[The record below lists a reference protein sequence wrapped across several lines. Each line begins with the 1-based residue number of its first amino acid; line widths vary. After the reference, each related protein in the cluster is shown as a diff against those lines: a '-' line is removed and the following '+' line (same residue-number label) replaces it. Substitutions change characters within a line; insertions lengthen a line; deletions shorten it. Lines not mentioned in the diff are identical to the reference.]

1 MNSKK
6 IRTLGAVVL
15 AFLVLLYVGY
25 QAYQATHQ
33 SIRTETAMYGEVS
46 DVLQA
51 QGFILRNETVIDESY
66 SGVLSYRVADGSR
79 VSRGGVI
86 ADIFSNEIDAASQ
99 RELDQLD
106 KEIENLQ
113 SLSQTANFYVA
124 NPSML
129 GDQIYS
135 ALEGISQLVN
145 ENDFSGLNTQKGELQ
160 NALIRRQLITGEESA
175 EDYSQRISQLQS
187 QRDTLASQT
196 GSATGSILAPEAGY
210 FISTV
215 DGLENVMDISQVE
228 SITVAQA
235 EELLEQ
241 QPSSTDAVGK
251 ICQDFNWYAVCVFDE
266 DDMVRFEGVEDVYL
280 DIPFASTEQ
289 IPAKVLARNSDGES
303 GKTAVV
309 FQCSTMDA
317 DIAAVRN
324 EAIQVTVNTYSGVL
338 VNERAIRFADVEY
351 TTTDEDGNTVT
362 QVQENVKGVYV
373 LYGGQLEFVQVFTD
387 QTVNGYAIC
396 RTDLTEEEQSML
408 VTDSTIQLY
417 DQVVVEGTDLY
428 DGKIVR

>member
-86 ADIFSNEIDAASQ
+86 ADIFSNESDAASQ

-106 KEIENLQ
+106 QEIENLQ

-129 GDQIYS
+129 GNQIYS

-351 TTTDEDGNTVT
+351 TTTDEAGNTVT

>member
-25 QAYQATHQ
+25 QAYQTTHQ

-86 ADIFSNEIDAASQ
+86 ADIFSNESDAASQ

-106 KEIENLQ
+106 QEIENLQ

-351 TTTDEDGNTVT
+351 TTTDEAGNTVT

>member
-86 ADIFSNEIDAASQ
+86 ADIFSNESDAASQ

-106 KEIENLQ
+106 QEIENLQ

-145 ENDFSGLNTQKGELQ
+145 ENDFSGLNIQKGELQ

-351 TTTDEDGNTVT
+351 TTTDEAGNTVT

>member
-106 KEIENLQ
+106 QEIENLQ

-241 QPSSTDAVGK
+241 QPSFTDAVGK

-280 DIPFASTEQ
+280 EDRKS
-289 IPAKVLARNSDGES
+289 
-303 GKTAVV
+303 VV
-309 FQCSTMDA
+309 
-317 DIAAVRN
+317 
-324 EAIQVTVNTYSGVL
+324 
-338 VNERAIRFADVEY
+338 
-351 TTTDEDGNTVT
+351 
-362 QVQENVKGVYV
+362 
-373 LYGGQLEFVQVFTD
+373 
-387 QTVNGYAIC
+387 
-396 RTDLTEEEQSML
+396 
-408 VTDSTIQLY
+408 
-417 DQVVVEGTDLY
+417 
-428 DGKIVR
+428 

>member
-106 KEIENLQ
+106 QEIENLQ

-351 TTTDEDGNTVT
+351 TTTDEAGNTVT

>member
-86 ADIFSNEIDAASQ
+86 ADIFSNESDAASQ

-106 KEIENLQ
+106 QEIENLQ

-289 IPAKVLARNSDGES
+289 IPAKVLARNSEGES

-351 TTTDEDGNTVT
+351 TTTDEAGNTVT

>member
-86 ADIFSNEIDAASQ
+86 ADIFSNESDAASQ

-106 KEIENLQ
+106 QEIENLQ

-351 TTTDEDGNTVT
+351 TTTDEAGNTVT

-428 DGKIVR
+428 DGKIVP

>member
-86 ADIFSNEIDAASQ
+86 ADIFSNESDAASQ

-106 KEIENLQ
+106 QEIENLQ

-187 QRDTLASQT
+187 QRDTLASHT

-351 TTTDEDGNTVT
+351 TTTDEAGNTVT

>member
-46 DVLQA
+46 DVLQV

-79 VSRGGVI
+79 ISRGGVI
-86 ADIFSNEIDAASQ
+86 ADIFSNESDAASQ

-106 KEIENLQ
+106 QEIENLQ

-241 QPSSTDAVGK
+241 QPSSIDAVGK

-351 TTTDEDGNTVT
+351 TTTDEAGNTVT

>member
-51 QGFILRNETVIDESY
+51 QGFVLRNETVIDESY

-86 ADIFSNEIDAASQ
+86 ADIFSNESDAASQ

-106 KEIENLQ
+106 QEIENLQ

-196 GSATGSILAPEAGY
+196 GSGTGSILAPEAGY

-351 TTTDEDGNTVT
+351 TTTDEAGNTVT
-362 QVQENVKGVYV
+362 RVQENVKGVYV

>member
-1 MNSKK
+1 LNSKK

-86 ADIFSNEIDAASQ
+86 ADIFSNESDAASQ

-106 KEIENLQ
+106 QEIENLQ

-196 GSATGSILAPEAGY
+196 GSARGSILAPEAGY

-266 DDMVRFEGVEDVYL
+266 DDMVHFEGVADVYL

-351 TTTDEDGNTVT
+351 TTTDEAGNTVT

>member
-86 ADIFSNEIDAASQ
+86 ADIFSNEGDAASQ

-106 KEIENLQ
+106 QEIENLQ

-266 DDMVRFEGVEDVYL
+266 DDMVRFEGVEDMYL

-351 TTTDEDGNTVT
+351 TTTDEAGNTVT

>member
-86 ADIFSNEIDAASQ
+86 ADIFSNESDAASQ

-106 KEIENLQ
+106 QEIENLQ

-289 IPAKVLARNSDGES
+289 IPAKALARNSDGES

-351 TTTDEDGNTVT
+351 TTTDEAGNTVT

>member
-79 VSRGGVI
+79 ISRGGVI
-86 ADIFSNEIDAASQ
+86 ADIFSNESDAASQ

-106 KEIENLQ
+106 QEIENLQ

-241 QPSSTDAVGK
+241 QPSSIDAVGK

-351 TTTDEDGNTVT
+351 TTTDEAGNTVT

>member
-86 ADIFSNEIDAASQ
+86 AEIFSNESDAASQ

-106 KEIENLQ
+106 QEIENLQ

-351 TTTDEDGNTVT
+351 TTTDEAGNTVT

>member
-51 QGFILRNETVIDESY
+51 QGFILRNETLIDESY

-86 ADIFSNEIDAASQ
+86 ADIFSNESDAASQ

-106 KEIENLQ
+106 QEIENLQ

>member
-86 ADIFSNEIDAASQ
+86 ADIFSNESDAASQ

-106 KEIENLQ
+106 QEIENLQ

-266 DDMVRFEGVEDVYL
+266 DDMVHFEGEEDVYL

-351 TTTDEDGNTVT
+351 TTTDEAGNTVT

>member
-46 DVLQA
+46 DVLQV

-86 ADIFSNEIDAASQ
+86 ADIFSNESDAASQ

-106 KEIENLQ
+106 QEIENLQ

-241 QPSSTDAVGK
+241 QPSSIDAVGK

-351 TTTDEDGNTVT
+351 TTTDEAGNTVT

>member
-79 VSRGGVI
+79 ISRGGVI
-86 ADIFSNEIDAASQ
+86 ADIFSNESDAASQ

-106 KEIENLQ
+106 QEIENLQ

-241 QPSSTDAVGK
+241 QPSSIDAVGK